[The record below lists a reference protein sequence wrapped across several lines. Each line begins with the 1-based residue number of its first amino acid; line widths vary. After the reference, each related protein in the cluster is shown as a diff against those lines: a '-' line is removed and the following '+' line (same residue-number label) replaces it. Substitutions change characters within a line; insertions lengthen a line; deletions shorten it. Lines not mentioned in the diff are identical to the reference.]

1 MTKKEEP
8 ITPETGRRIMHVPVI
23 STAHINASTSE
34 TLDAAVR
41 ASVLEDVVAMPG
53 GWLVYGYP
61 SALRK
66 TLRRHQIRCDCERG
80 PASAAIRGF
89 ASTPTA
95 T

>member
-1 MTKKEEP
+1 
-8 ITPETGRRIMHVPVI
+8 MHVPVI

-61 SALRK
+61 LGPTEDATTTPDLVRLRAWAG
-66 TLRRHQIRCDCERG
+66 ERG
-80 PASAAIRGF
+80 YSWIRLDADGDLIPEL
-89 ASTPTA
+89 PTFVW
-95 T
+95 